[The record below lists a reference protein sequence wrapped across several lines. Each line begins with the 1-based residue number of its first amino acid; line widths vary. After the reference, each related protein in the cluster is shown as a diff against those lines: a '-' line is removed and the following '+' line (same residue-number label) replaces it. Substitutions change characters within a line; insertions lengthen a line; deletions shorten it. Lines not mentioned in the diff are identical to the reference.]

1 MEPVQSQSGTANGTA
16 GNGTADNG
24 TANGTAD
31 NGTAEA
37 TADRAADETFNPW
50 TVVHLVFDHL
60 AAEGLHPTLGEGGD
74 PGAPAAEL
82 LQRLGIL
89 PAPEGNRYV
98 ADKVQDRLAEL
109 RSAVFPES

>member
-1 MEPVQSQSGTANGTA
+1 MRQEVAVEPVQSQSETANGTPS
-16 GNGTADNG
+16 GIPNGTADG
-24 TANGTAD
+24 
-31 NGTAEA
+31 
-37 TADRAADETFNPW
+37 AADETFNPW

-60 AAEGLHPTLGEGGD
+60 AEQGLHPTLGEGGD

-82 LQRLGIL
+82 LQCLGIR
-89 PAPEGNRYV
+89 PAPEGNRHV

>member
-1 MEPVQSQSGTANGTA
+1 MEPVQSQSETANGTPS
-16 GNGTADNG
+16 GTADNR
-24 TANGTAD
+24 TAD
-31 NGTAEA
+31 G
-37 TADRAADETFNPW
+37 AADETFNPW

-60 AAEGLHPTLGEGGD
+60 AEQGLHPTLGEGGD

-82 LQRLGIL
+82 LRCLGIR
-89 PAPEGNRYV
+89 PAPEGNRHV

>member
-1 MEPVQSQSGTANGTA
+1 MRQEVAVEPVQSQSETASGAA
-16 GNGTADNG
+16 GGSRAAGGN
-24 TANGTAD
+24 
-31 NGTAEA
+31 E
-37 TADRAADETFNPW
+37 AADETFNPW

-60 AAEGLHPTLGEGGD
+60 AEQGLHPTLGEGGD

-82 LQRLGIL
+82 LRCLGIR
-89 PAPEGNRYV
+89 PAPEGNRHV